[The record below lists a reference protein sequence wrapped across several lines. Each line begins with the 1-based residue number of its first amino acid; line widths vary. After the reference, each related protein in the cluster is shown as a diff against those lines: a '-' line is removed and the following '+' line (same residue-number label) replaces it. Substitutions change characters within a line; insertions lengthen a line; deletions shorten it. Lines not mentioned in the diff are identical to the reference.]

1 MLDNAQYASIP
12 FLPDGR
18 PCPAVLTADEL
29 ISLLRLDGEHPG
41 RCLKYWR
48 DMGLLRGVRL
58 GKTLRYRL
66 CDVEAFLA
74 RKVAEKD
81 GVGLDSR
88 HSLGEKGRFYG
99 QNKGF

>member
-1 MLDNAQYASIP
+1 MLDHAQYGSIP

-18 PCPAVLTADEL
+18 PCPAVMTAAEL
-29 ISLLRLDGEHPG
+29 AEFLRLDGEHPE

-66 CDVEAFLA
+66 CDVEDFLA

-81 GVGLDSR
+81 GVGLSSR
-88 HSLGEKGRFYG
+88 RSLC
-99 QNKGF
+99 

>member
-1 MLDNAQYASIP
+1 VLDHTQYASIP

-41 RCLKYWR
+41 RCLKFWR

-66 CDVEAFLA
+66 ADVLDFLD
-74 RKVAEKD
+74 RKAAEKD
-81 GVGLDSR
+81 NVGLSSR
-88 HSLGEKGRFYG
+88 RSLVQKA
-99 QNKGF
+99 

>member
-1 MLDNAQYASIP
+1 VLDTARYTIA

-18 PCPAVLTADEL
+18 PCPAVMTADEL
-29 ISLLRLDGEHPG
+29 AALLRLDGEHPG

-66 CDVEAFLA
+66 CDVEAFLD
-74 RKVAEKD
+74 RKAGAENEN
-81 GVGLDSR
+81 VGLTGR
-88 HSLGEKGRFYG
+88 RSLV
-99 QNKGF
+99 QNA